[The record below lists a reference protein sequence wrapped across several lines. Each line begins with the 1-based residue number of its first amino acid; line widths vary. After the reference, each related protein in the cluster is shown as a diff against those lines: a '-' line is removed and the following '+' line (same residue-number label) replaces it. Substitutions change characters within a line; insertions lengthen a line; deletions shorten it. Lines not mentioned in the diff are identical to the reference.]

1 MSNMDLW
8 SFVWQEFFV
17 NSIADFDRMLT
28 DIQFARIGVCPL
40 KNSSRGKG
48 LDHTNSYRPAWNM
61 WKRQIQKVLESKRNG
76 TEMTIN
82 E

>member
-48 LDHTNSYRPAWNM
+48 LDHTNSHRPAWNM
-61 WKRQIQKVLESKRNG
+61 WKRQI
-76 TEMTIN
+76 
-82 E
+82 